1 MIIDGRFWQGA
12 YRSES
17 VALLDAHY
25 YAAYHAI
32 ATEIVDAQTPDEVLE
47 DLIPT
52 TICMFQKKVQWQGWE
67 SAEFMKKVLHGPIEE
82 WKGKR
87 LLMAA
92 DILEIPQS
100 PRIEPPPLL
109 PVSPPGPAGQS
120 SLKHCTRRSEVDAF
134 LEKCNRISRTRIR
147 RRHLWLSLGHT
158 TPRQFEYWQACN
170 EEKATADFGPTLRKE
185 PQHFL
190 DLLKEKRLIP

>member
-1 MIIDGRFWQGA
+1 MPSAPKPNGLLELHQLGWNLEISAAVADRIWAQLMIIDGRFWQGA

-120 SLKHCTRRSEVDAF
+120 SLKHCTRRS
-134 LEKCNRISRTRIR
+134 
-147 RRHLWLSLGHT
+147 
-158 TPRQFEYWQACN
+158 
-170 EEKATADFGPTLRKE
+170 
-185 PQHFL
+185 
-190 DLLKEKRLIP
+190 